1 MAIAS
6 AKAMPISIAG
16 KTLPWASG
24 FLPIASIA
32 LKPISPMA
40 RAGPIP
46 PMAIA
51 APLAKTIS
59 RLNHRLP
66 FSVLVC

>member
-6 AKAMPISIAG
+6 ANAMPINIGA
-16 KTLPWASG
+16 KILLAASG
-24 FLPIASIA
+24 FLPIASMD
-32 LKPISPMA
+32 LKPISPIA
-40 RAGPIP
+40 RAGNIP

-59 RLNHRLP
+59 IIFLNSPLS
-66 FSVLVC
+66 F

>member
-6 AKAMPISIAG
+6 AKAIPISMAG
-16 KTLPWASG
+16 RTLPWASG

-32 LKPISPMA
+32 LKPISPIA
-40 RAGPIP
+40 KAGPIP

-59 RLNHRLP
+59 KKIHPPL
-66 FSVLVC
+66 